1 MTVHYKTDNQK
12 PALLRVPAS
21 SNVVQKLGLS
31 PINRVAEVKN
41 HVKCIMSS
49 AIFYLVEVRGL
60 APREL
65 WVIIRAPHY
74 ATPTILKLYQ
84 YDYK

>member
-31 PINRVAEVKN
+31 PINIVAEVKN
-41 HVKCIMSS
+41 HVKCNFLFGGGAGTCTPRTLGDNPSS
-49 AIFYLVEVRGL
+49 ALRH
-60 APREL
+60 
-65 WVIIRAPHY
+65 PHH
-74 ATPTILKLYQ
+74 T
-84 YDYK
+84 